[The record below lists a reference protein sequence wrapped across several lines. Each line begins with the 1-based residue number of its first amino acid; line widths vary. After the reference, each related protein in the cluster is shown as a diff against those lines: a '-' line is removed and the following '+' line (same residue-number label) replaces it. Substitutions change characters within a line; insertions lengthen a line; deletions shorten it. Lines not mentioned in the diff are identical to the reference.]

1 MAKALEGL
9 TVVDLSHVLA
19 APFCTMI
26 LADLGAN
33 VIKVE
38 PPIGDDSRAF
48 GPFVTE
54 KEDPSKKQSGYFI
67 SINRNKRSTC
77 VDLKTG
83 DGQAILRDMIIKA
96 DVVVENFR
104 PSTMKKLG
112 FGYDELKKMN
122 PGIIYCSICG
132 FGHDALPELAST
144 PAYDMVAQ
152 AYSGLMS
159 ITGPLGG
166 PPVRVGSS
174 IGDIMA
180 GHQGAIGIL
189 AALQYRQKTGL
200 GQHVDI
206 SMVDGLVYTLEN
218 AIVRYTLENDVP
230 VPLGS
235 AHPTIT
241 PFQGFEASDGKY
253 VITPIGND
261 SLWVKFCKVIGR
273 ADLTDHELYRT
284 NGLRTKHRSTLI
296 PIIEHEMKKRTAA
309 EWIATLTAAGLP
321 NSPINTID
329 QVVTDRNLHHRD
341 MIVTVEQPKVGPV
354 TMAGSPFRMSE
365 TPGTVHGPAPML
377 GEHTREV
384 LSEYLGYDQAR
395 IDELVKKGA
404 VIQLA
409 D

>member
-1 MAKALEGL
+1 MARALEGL

-26 LADLGAN
+26 LADLGAD
-33 VIKVE
+33 VVKVE
-38 PPIGDDSRAF
+38 PPDGDDSRAF
-48 GPFVTE
+48 GPFVGE
-54 KEDPSKKQSGYFI
+54 KDDPERKHSGYFI
-67 SINRNKRSTC
+67 SINRNKRSVC
-77 VDLKTG
+77 VDLKTDAG
-83 DGQAILRDMIIKA
+83 KSILADMIRKA
-96 DVVVENFR
+96 DVVVENYR

-112 FGYDELKKMN
+112 FGYDELKRLN
-122 PGIIYCSICG
+122 PGVIYCSICG
-132 FGHDALPELAST
+132 FGHDSLPELAST

-159 ITGPLGG
+159 VTGPLGG

-189 AALQYRQKTGL
+189 AALEYRRRTGK

-218 AIVRYTLENDVP
+218 ALVRYTVEGEIP
-230 VPLGS
+230 GPLGS

-241 PFQGFEASDGKY
+241 PFQGFEAKDGKF

-261 SLWVKFCKVIGR
+261 SLWVKFCKVLGR
-273 ADLTDHELYRT
+273 DDLTADARFKT
-284 NGLRTKHRSTLI
+284 NGLRTNHRGELI
-296 PIIEHEMKKRTAA
+296 PIIEAEMRKRTAD
-309 EWIATLTAAGLP
+309 EWMKALTDAGLP

-329 QVVTDRNLHHRD
+329 KVVVDPNLLHRG
-341 MIVTVEQPKVGPV
+341 MIAEVDQPRIGPMK
-354 TMAGSPFRMSE
+354 MAGSPFKMSE
-365 TPGTVHGPAPML
+365 TPGDVHAPAPLL

-384 LSEYLGYDQAR
+384 LSDFLGYGRAK
-395 IDELVKKGA
+395 IDGLLASGA
-404 VIQLA
+404 VGEYR
-409 D
+409 